1 MLRLDS
7 GDCSRANRLVNIPHM
22 QAPLTIVIPTLNE
35 MSQIGDCVRGLA
47 WASEVIVVDAGSSD
61 DTARVASAA
70 GARVVNGV
78 SPGIASQRN
87 AGIEAASHQ
96 WVFALDA
103 DERIGP
109 ALAAEVSAIIAAP
122 QHEAYRVKRR
132 NLFHGQVLRRG
143 HWGRDWVVR
152 LFRRGRRF
160 AGKTAH
166 PGLEV
171 PEHEAIAIGALN
183 NELDHTPYRDLSHHL
198 DKIIAYGRMSADDLG
213 TQGRRATWS
222 DVTLRPAFRFW
233 RDYLLHGSILDGR
246 LGVIHAGM
254 SAASVFLKYAFLLER
269 QQSE

>member
-1 MLRLDS
+1 MRS
-7 GDCSRANRLVNIPHM
+7 ARR
-22 QAPLTIVIPTLNE
+22 APLTVVIPTLNE
-35 MSQIGDCVRGLA
+35 ASQIADCVHGLR
-47 WASEVIVVDAGSSD
+47 WAEEVIVVDAGSQD
-61 DTARVASAA
+61 GTAAAAIAA
-70 GARVVNGV
+70 GARVVNGI
-78 SPGIASQRN
+78 SQGIAAQRN
-87 AGIEAASHQ
+87 AGISTATHE

-109 ALAAEVSAIIAAP
+109 ALAAELATVVAAP
-122 QHEAYRVKRR
+122 KHEAYRVRRR

-166 PGLEV
+166 PGLEL
-171 PEHEAIAIGALN
+171 PENDATAVGALT
-183 NELDHTPYRDLSHHL
+183 NELDHTPYRDLGHHL
-198 DKIIAYGRMSADDLG
+198 DKIIAYGRMSADDLAA
-213 TQGRRATWS
+213 QGRHATWS

-254 SAASVFLKYAFLLER
+254 SAASVFFKYAFLLEQ